1 LVCYRQQFI
10 VTQLK
15 AGCLIGAPLFVYYSR
30 REQYLTTSRSQDGR
44 LPPQAVEVEQA
55 VLGAILFDSEAI
67 GRIVELLKPEDFYKK
82 AHRLIYQAAVELF
95 ERNEPIDLTLVSE
108 RLRKRDELDEI
119 GGRVTLI
126 ELSDSVAT
134 SAHIE
139 HHARIVREKSV
150 LRHLITT
157 STGIVKE
164 CYEASGEIEEL
175 LDKAEQNIFSIS
187 ENQARQD
194 FILMGDILPGTFQEI
209 DEFHRRGGQI
219 TGIATGFAEL
229 DSLTAGM
236 HKGDLIIVAGRPS
249 MGKTAFALNMAE
261 HVAIREDIPVG
272 VFSLEMSKEQLALRM
287 LCSLARVSSHALR
300 TGRLRNDEFPK
311 LSAATG
317 PLSEKK
323 IYIDDTAGRSVLEM
337 RAKARRLKA
346 QQDLGLIVVDYL
358 QMMRGGGKMEN
369 RQQEISLI
377 SRSLKG
383 LAKELNIP
391 VVALSQLSRAPE
403 QRGGDRKPQLADLR
417 ESGAIEQD
425 ADVVMFIYRPERYDI
440 KKDSEG
446 RSVENVAEI
455 IVSKQRNGPTGV
467 VRLAFLKDYVRF
479 DNLATKPMPEPVGP
493 AAEGPY
499 DTGGPDTPF

>member
-1 LVCYRQQFI
+1 
-10 VTQLK
+10 
-15 AGCLIGAPLFVYYSR
+15 
-30 REQYLTTSRSQDGR
+30 
-44 LPPQAVEVEQA
+44 VEVEQA
-55 VLGAILFDSEAI
+55 VIGAILFDSEAI
-67 GRIVELLKPEDFYKK
+67 GRIVESLHPADFYVK
-82 AHRLIYQAAVELF
+82 AHRLIYETAVELF
-95 ERNEPIDLTLVSE
+95 ERNEPIDITLVAE
-108 RLRKRDELDEI
+108 RLQRRNELDRL
-119 GGRVTLI
+119 GGRVALI
-126 ELSDSVAT
+126 ELADSVAT
-134 SAHIE
+134 SAHLE
-139 HHARIVREKSV
+139 HHARIIREKSV
-150 LRHLITT
+150 LRSLITA
-157 STGIVKE
+157 STKIVKD
-164 CYEASGEIEEL
+164 CYESAGEVDDL
-175 LDKAEQNIFSIS
+175 LDRAEQNIFAIS
-187 ENQARQD
+187 EHQARQD
-194 FILMGDILPGTFQEI
+194 FVLMGDILPHTFNEI
-209 DEFHRRGGQI
+209 EEFHRRGGRI
-219 TGIATGFAEL
+219 TGIATGFNEL
-229 DSLTAGM
+229 DALTAGM
-236 HKGDLIIVAGRPS
+236 HKGDLIIIAGRPS

-287 LCSLARVSSHALR
+287 LCSLARINSHALR
-300 TGRLRNDEFPK
+300 TGRLRTEEWPK

-323 IYIDDTAGRSVLEM
+323 IFIDDTAGLSVLEM

-358 QMMRGGGKMEN
+358 QMMRGGANMEN

-383 LAKELNIP
+383 LAKELHIP

-425 ADVVMFIYRPERYDI
+425 ADVVIFIYRPERYDI

-479 DNLATKPMPEPVGP
+479 DNLATTLQPEPVGP

-499 DTGGPDTPF
+499 DMGESDIPF